1 MGAIKVK
8 TVAIVLAGGSGKR
21 MGTAIPKQYLMLKE
35 NPILYYSLKAF
46 EDSSVDE
53 IVLVTGENDI
63 EFCKSEIVNKHGIKK
78 VVSIVPGGSE
88 RYLSVYNGL
97 KAVKEADYVLIHDG
111 ARPFITTAII
121 ESSIIDVVKYK
132 ACVVGVPSKD
142 TVKIINSNN
151 EVMST
156 PDRKNVWNI
165 QTPQSF
171 SYELIYNAYEAV
183 MKNFYNNGNN
193 YNENETEY
201 SCCNVNIS
209 KDTIITD
216 DAMVVEMTFKCP
228 VHVTLGSYTNIK
240 ITTIDDL
247 KLGEVLIESNY

>member
-1 MGAIKVK
+1 MGAIKVN

-35 NPILYYSLKAF
+35 KPILYYSLKAF

-53 IVLVTGENDI
+53 IILVASENDI
-63 EFCKSEIVNKHGIKK
+63 DFCRNEIVNKYGLKK
-78 VVSIVPGGSE
+78 LVSIVSGGSE

-97 KAVKEADYVLIHDG
+97 KAAKEADYVLIHDG

-132 ACVVGVPSKD
+132 ACIVGVPSKD
-142 TVKIINSNN
+142 TVKIVNSNN
-151 EVMST
+151 VVIST
-156 PDRKNVWNI
+156 PDRNNVWNI

-171 SYELIYNAYEAV
+171 SYDLIYNAYEEV
-183 MKNFYNNGNN
+183 MKYLYKEGNN
-193 YNENETEY
+193 FNEIEAEY
-201 SCCNVNIS
+201 SCCKVNAVRDI
-209 KDTIITD
+209 KITD
-216 DAMVVEMTFKCP
+216 DAMVVEMTLKYP
-228 VHVTLGSYTNIK
+228 IHVTLGSYTNIK

-247 KLGEVLIESNY
+247 KLGEALIESE

>member
-8 TVAIVLAGGSGKR
+8 TVAILLAGGSGKR
-21 MGTAIPKQYLMLKE
+21 MGTAIPKQYLIIKE
-35 NPILYYSLKAF
+35 KPILYYSLKAF

-53 IVLVTGENDI
+53 IILVTSENDI
-63 EFCKSEIVNKHGIKK
+63 DFCKNEIINKYGLKK
-78 VVSIVPGGSE
+78 IVSIVSGGSE

-97 KAVKEADYVLIHDG
+97 KATKDADYVLIHDG

-121 ESSIIDVVKYK
+121 ESSIIDVFKYK

-142 TVKIINSNN
+142 TVKIVNSNN
-151 EVMST
+151 EVIST

-171 SYELIYNAYEAV
+171 SYELIYNAYEAA
-183 MKNFYNNGNN
+183 MKNFYNKENN
-193 YNENETEY
+193 FTETEVEY
-201 SCCNVNIS
+201 SCCNVNAT
-209 KDTIITD
+209 KDIIITD
-216 DAMVVEMTFKCP
+216 DAMVVEMTLQSP
-228 VHVTLGSYTNIK
+228 IHVTLGSYTNIK

-247 KLGEVLIESNY
+247 KLGEVLIESN